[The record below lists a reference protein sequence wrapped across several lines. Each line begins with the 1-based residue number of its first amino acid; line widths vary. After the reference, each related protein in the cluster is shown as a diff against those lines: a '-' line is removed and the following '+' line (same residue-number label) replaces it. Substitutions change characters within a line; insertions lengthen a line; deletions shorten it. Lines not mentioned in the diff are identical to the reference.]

1 MACCSTYA
9 PATQIL
15 SLHPADGDY
24 GWGLLLRTLA
34 DVLQH
39 DRRAQVVDAALEMVF
54 GLLSRFS
61 NRWDAAAWRVLVHR
75 VLRHM
80 LALPPALQAALNGS
94 MSAGQTAAG
103 VGQTF
108 GQTSADPRGGSFSG
122 FPALPA
128 GQQAGRGS
136 MGSPASGGGAG
147 GGVPAGLSVAEQ
159 RVMMT
164 NLLQRMDRYYPLL
177 CEQAAAVRPEFKV
190 RCCKDSR
197 DFGCMALSKYLCHP
211 MVSKFDGVL
220 RSCRRK
226 CSAAS
231 ILCA

>member
-1 MACCSTYA
+1 MHICVVLL
-9 PATQIL
+9 QL
-15 SLHPADGDY
+15 ADGDY

-94 MSAGQTAAG
+94 VSAGQTTAG
-103 VGQTF
+103 VS
-108 GQTSADPRGGSFSG
+108 QTSAADPRGGSFSG
-122 FPALPA
+122 FPALAA
-128 GQQAGRGS
+128 GQQAGS
-136 MGSPASGGGAG
+136 IGSPASGGGAG
-147 GGVPAGLSVAEQ
+147 GAVAAGLSVAEQ

-177 CEQAAAVRPEFKV
+177 CEQAASVRPEFKV
-190 RCCKDSR
+190 RCCHVLQLLLVGMQS
-197 DFGCMALSKYLCHP
+197 LC
-211 MVSKFDGVL
+211 KTCLFL
-220 RSCRRK
+220 
-226 CSAAS
+226 
-231 ILCA
+231 